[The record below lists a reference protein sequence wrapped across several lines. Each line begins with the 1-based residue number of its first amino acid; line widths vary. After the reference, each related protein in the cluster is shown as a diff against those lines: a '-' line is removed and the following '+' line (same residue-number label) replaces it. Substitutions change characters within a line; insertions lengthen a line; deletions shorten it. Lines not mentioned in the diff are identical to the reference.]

1 MNNINEDKL
10 AVGFIIAGDSINI
23 SGQLRKSDENAI
35 VSEQDFLGVISIKDL
50 LLVMTEKKI
59 LPVLEWLNEERH
71 KHEIE
76 ERSGYSE

>member
-1 MNNINEDKL
+1 MNNLDLMRENTIRHL
-10 AVGFIIAGDSINI
+10 PVV
-23 SGQLRKSDENAI
+23 KSDENAI